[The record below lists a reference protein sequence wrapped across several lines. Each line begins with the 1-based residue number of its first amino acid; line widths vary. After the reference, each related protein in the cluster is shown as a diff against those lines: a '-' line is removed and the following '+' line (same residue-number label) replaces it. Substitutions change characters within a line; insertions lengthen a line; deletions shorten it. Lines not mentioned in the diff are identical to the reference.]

1 MDVSVKI
8 EGHTDNIGTKEYNQ
22 KLSER
27 RAKSVA
33 NYLIDKGVDSSKVTT
48 EGFGFSRPIADNKTK
63 EGRAK
68 NRRTEM
74 KFTINGTEQEATV
87 PKEVEASSS
96 VGGETK

>member
-1 MDVSVKI
+1 M
-8 EGHTDNIGTKEYNQ
+8 EGHTDNVGSKEYNQ

-33 NYLIDKGVDSSKVTT
+33 NYLIEKGVDKERVTT
-48 EGFGFSRPIADNKTK
+48 EGLWFSKPIASNSTA

-74 KFTINGTEQEATV
+74 KFTINE
-87 PKEVEASSS
+87 
-96 VGGETK
+96 